1 MALTY
6 HFHHNVISC
15 ACGELITGSHTCDT
29 QVTKIKVVVCN
40 YISRYSKEQPCQIC
54 LVKEQEQKYE
64 EQWDY
69 DDSGCSICVECDSIC
84 EHKLPKRCSC
94 TAFIDTDGKPKCK
107 KCKKLWT
114 DLFLN
119 SGECGDCGYQ
129 GD

>member
-84 EHKLPKRCSC
+84 EYKLPKRCSC

>member
-1 MALTY
+1 MKYILWGERLKFTEAE
-6 HFHHNVISC
+6 IS
-15 ACGELITGSHTCDT
+15 
-29 QVTKIKVVVCN
+29 KIE
-40 YISRYSKEQPCQIC
+40 IADFDSK
-54 LVKEQEQKYE
+54 
-64 EQWDY
+64 
-69 DDSGCSICVECDSIC
+69 GTIC
-84 EHKLPKRCSC
+84 EYKLPKRCSC